1 MKHCRF
7 KKKKNRYIPISE
19 KQNRKINY
27 HNNKYSSKM
36 AKKTRIN
43 TMAKLFLFAIIL
55 SSCVS
60 HRDYI
65 IDSDYSYDGNF
76 RKYKTFDFI
85 RNASQDTLHNQEL
98 VRTTMLNR
106 LGAQG
111 YKKSEVKPDLLI
123 MYKIFYDDFYLRG
136 YNQPKFESW
145 VGNESFLNTKESN
158 QRSSNVASVNKYY
171 DEQEEGRSGEY
182 MEQKYCMH
190 EGTMFVVFYDRKRKK
205 TVWQGYA
212 SGVFSRAD
220 DKADRHIKAATS
232 KIFNEFRLLADGFL
246 LKG

>member
-1 MKHCRF
+1 MTR
-7 KKKKNRYIPISE
+7 
-19 KQNRKINY
+19 
-27 HNNKYSSKM
+27 
-36 AKKTRIN
+36 KTRIN
-43 TMAKLFLFAIIL
+43 PLAKLVVLTLLI

-85 RNASQDTLHNQEL
+85 RNASQDTLHNTDL
-98 VRTTMLNR
+98 VKTTMQNR

-111 YKKSEVKPDLLI
+111 YKKTEHKPDLLI

-145 VGNESFLNTKESN
+145 VGTDSFLNTDQSKTKTANVSN
-158 QRSSNVASVNKYY
+158 LDRYY
-171 DEQEEGRSGEY
+171 DDDEEARSGEY
-182 MEQKYCMH
+182 MEQRYCMH
-190 EGTMFVVFYDRKRKK
+190 EGTLLVIFYDRKRKK

-220 DKADRHIKAATS
+220 GRSDRHIKAATS

>member
-1 MKHCRF
+1 MTHTF
-7 KKKKNRYIPISE
+7 KKNSL
-19 KQNRKINY
+19 
-27 HNNKYSSKM
+27 
-36 AKKTRIN
+36 
-43 TMAKLFLFAIIL
+43 AKLIVLTVII

-76 RKYKTFDFI
+76 RRYKTFDFI
-85 RNASQDTLHNQEL
+85 KNANEDTLHNREL
-98 VRTTMLNR
+98 IKETMMNR

-111 YKKSEVKPDLLI
+111 YKKSSTKPDLLI

-136 YNQPKFESW
+136 YNQPKFETW
-145 VGNESFLNTKESN
+145 VGADSFVDTK
-158 QRSSNVASVNKYY
+158 QPRSKATAVANLDDY
-171 DEQEEGRSGEY
+171 DDYEEQSRPGEY
-182 MEQKYCMH
+182 LEQRYCMH
-190 EGTMFVVFYDRKRKK
+190 EGTLLVVFYDRKRKK

-220 DKADRHIKAATS
+220 YRSDRHIKAATS

>member
-1 MKHCRF
+1 MA
-7 KKKKNRYIPISE
+7 NRYRLNPL
-19 KQNRKINY
+19 
-27 HNNKYSSKM
+27 
-36 AKKTRIN
+36 
-43 TMAKLFLFAIIL
+43 AKLIVLTLLI
-55 SSCVS
+55 SSCIS

-76 RKYKTFDFI
+76 KRYKTFDFI
-85 RNASQDTLHNQEL
+85 KNANEDTLHNREL
-98 VRTTMLNR
+98 VKTTMMNR

-111 YKKSEVKPDLLI
+111 YKKSTTKPDLLI

-136 YNQPKFESW
+136 YNQPKFETW
-145 VGNESFLNTKESN
+145 VGTDSFLNTRQTRNTRQSTVSN
-158 QRSSNVASVNKYY
+158 L
-171 DEQEEGRSGEY
+171 DEYRDDEEEGRAGEY
-182 MEQKYCMH
+182 LEQRYCMH
-190 EGTMFVVFYDRKRKK
+190 EGTLLVVFYDRKRKK

-220 DKADRHIKAATS
+220 NRSDRHIKAATS

>member
-1 MKHCRF
+1 MITKHQI
-7 KKKKNRYIPISE
+7 NPI
-19 KQNRKINY
+19 
-27 HNNKYSSKM
+27 
-36 AKKTRIN
+36 
-43 TMAKLFLFAIIL
+43 AKLIVLTLIIT
-55 SSCVS
+55 SCVS

-76 RKYKTFDFI
+76 KRYKTFDFI
-85 RNASQDTLHNQEL
+85 KNANEDTLHNREL
-98 VRTTMLNR
+98 IKSTMLNR

-111 YKKSEVKPDLLI
+111 YKISETKPDLLI

-136 YNQPKFESW
+136 YNQPKFETW
-145 VGNESFLNTKESN
+145 VGTNSFLNTKQTQAARPS
-158 QRSSNVASVNKYY
+158 VANLDQYQEDD
-171 DEQEEGRSGEY
+171 DETRSGEY
-182 MEQKYCMH
+182 MEQRYCMH
-190 EGTMFVVFYDRKRKK
+190 EGTLLVVFYDRKRKK

-220 DKADRHIKAATS
+220 NKSDRHIKAATS

>member
-1 MKHCRF
+1 MA
-7 KKKKNRYIPISE
+7 
-19 KQNRKINY
+19 
-27 HNNKYSSKM
+27 NKYRLK
-36 AKKTRIN
+36 
-43 TMAKLFLFAIIL
+43 FLTNLIVLTVII

-76 RKYKTFDFI
+76 KRYKTFDFI
-85 RNASQDTLHNQEL
+85 RNASQDTLHNQQM
-98 VRTTMLNR
+98 VKNTMMNR

-111 YKKSEVKPDLLI
+111 YKMSEKKPDLLI

-145 VGNESFLNTKESN
+145 VGNDAFLNTKQTQERNPTVSN
-158 QRSSNVASVNKYY
+158 LNNYY
-171 DEQEEGRSGEY
+171 DDDNEGKAGEY
-182 MEQKYCMH
+182 LDQKYCMH
-190 EGTMFVVFYDRKRKK
+190 EGTLLVVFYDRKRKK

-212 SGVFSRAD
+212 SGVFSRRD
-220 DKADRHIKAATS
+220 DRADRHIKAATS